1 MIPQWSQHSYCFPDT
16 SISAQKQGGHHCQIK
31 STFYFTNNAILS
43 SKKLRI
49 NITRELYVLVN
60 LVTVFVKSVRMGC
73 NVAGLDDMTQTPN
86 SQRVRKERIQQRINA
101 RTERID
107 TELLPV

>member
-1 MIPQWSQHSYCFPDT
+1 M
-16 SISAQKQGGHHCQIK
+16 
-31 STFYFTNNAILS
+31 
-43 SKKLRI
+43 
-49 NITRELYVLVN
+49 LVN

-86 SQRVRKERIQQRINA
+86 SQRVREERIQQRINA

-107 TELLPV
+107 TELLHSLIRYYLSMAFHLTDIILIHNWIRYN